1 MPPGRTAPFMEIGP
15 KNAKSQ
21 PCAAFTLVEMILV
34 MTIMVILLG
43 IVFPS
48 LQGFFRG
55 RNLDN
60 EAQRFIS
67 LTRYGQSRAIAE
79 GLPVE
84 LWINPKQ
91 GSYGLQAVSGYSETQ
106 TNPMNFNLDQSVQIS
121 FSAPSSVLI
130 RSNYWTQAKAQFGAV
145 TKIRFQPDGFISDS
159 SPEKIFLRQGTG
171 SQILIAETPSHLR
184 YDIQRAH

>member
-1 MPPGRTAPFMEIGP
+1 MEIGHQ
-15 KNAKSQ
+15 NAKK
-21 PCAAFTLVEMILV
+21 PACAAFTLVEMILV
-34 MTIMVILLG
+34 MAIMLTLLSV
-43 IVFPS
+43 VFPS
-48 LQGFFRG
+48 LKGFFRG
-55 RNLDN
+55 RNLEN
-60 EAQRFIS
+60 EARRFLS
-67 LTRYGQSRAIAE
+67 LTRYGQSRAISE

-106 TNPMNFNLDQSVQIS
+106 TNPISFNLDQAIQIT
-121 FSAPSSVLI
+121 FSAPSSVMA

-159 SPEKIFLRQGTG
+159 SPEKIYLRQGNV

-184 YDIQRAH
+184 YDIQPHN